1 MTAAT
6 YSVLETAAW
15 GRLLAATVVVV
26 GAAILLAA
34 GIDLHEPHAP
44 LDQPAGQQMRLAP
57 GMAAIALADRVGFLV
72 QVERR
77 QFTTRH

>member
-26 GAAILLAA
+26 GAAMLLAA
-34 GIDLHEPHAP
+34 GI
-44 LDQPAGQQMRLAP
+44 
-57 GMAAIALADRVGFLV
+57 
-72 QVERR
+72 
-77 QFTTRH
+77 